1 MVTTRR
7 KTTRPEEAMEG
18 KKLTSN
24 QKSILKRRGM
34 NPDHYVVVK
43 ELYSSLWVKNVL
55 TGKVKIINK
64 HN

>member
-1 MVTTRR
+1 
-7 KTTRPEEAMEG
+7 ME
-18 KKLTSN
+18 KKLTYN
-24 QKSILKRRGM
+24 QKLMLKRRGM